1 MEGWGRVRGTEP
13 GGVGTGSEHAQWG
26 GGGAV
31 EGRCG
36 VMGVRPPSHR
46 NSGRRK
52 DAWED
57 GRWHRCGQR

>member
-1 MEGWGRVRGTEP
+1 MEGWGRAEVQSLEEWERDL
-13 GGVGTGSEHAQWG
+13 SMRS
-26 GGGAV
+26 GAV

-36 VMGVRPPSHR
+36 VTGVKPPSHR

-57 GRWHRCGQR
+57 GRWHRRGQR